1 MQNYEKFDQSVI
13 NQVCDLTSDLTWKN
27 EFTQFCV
34 MSLSD
39 FSRMFI
45 QCSET
50 CTGQD
55 KLVEV

>member
-13 NQVCDLTSDLTWKN
+13 NQVCDLTSDLTS

-39 FSRMFI
+39 FSCMFI